1 MKWKKLYNASFF
13 FLLDNSIFKPVNQ
26 NMHGIDFDS
35 ESQTI
40 FWRTFLQQLWNDLQ
54 LGENLS
60 QTFKTSDFR
69 LLV

>member
-1 MKWKKLYNASFF
+1 
-13 FLLDNSIFKPVNQ
+13 
-26 NMHGIDFDS
+26 MHGIDFDS